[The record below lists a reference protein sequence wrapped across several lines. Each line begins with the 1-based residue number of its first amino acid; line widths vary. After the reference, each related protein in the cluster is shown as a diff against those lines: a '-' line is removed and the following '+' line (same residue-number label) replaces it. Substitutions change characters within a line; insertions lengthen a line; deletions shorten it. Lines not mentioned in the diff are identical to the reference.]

1 MLKFK
6 MRSRASKQRKQRID
20 VLKEL
25 SLSDCYGY
33 AGLTS
38 AAANVSLRLEPFQAI
53 AKELKTD
60 HILDLIRFYFGLPV
74 TADTKWFSTPII
86 QADPAFSM
94 VANEREVA
102 IIAMALLAREI
113 NEKEN
118 SVAALAMLV
127 AHACGRRDPI
137 VWPQFVENVSAAA
150 RDMAI
155 SDRRAG
161 RPKQIYARKL
171 SPELGG
177 SGEDLVTAV
186 TPAELSALFK
196 KLNVDSQDM
205 DKFLA
210 SQITEALKPIRD
222 EVANLREE
230 KDMLWWLI
238 GGQSYLLHQPYAVM
252 KEGQAAL
259 LIGMELAKLCR
270 TPLGPHAS
278 EFLIKKALSEG
289 RTDRSAKVKIDG
301 LPKLFEKSQL
311 EQVAD
316 SIEVDDVRD
325 LCFLS
330 NAISRAN
337 DLGLPTAWKKKYGED
352 GGLSD
357 NTSFDAEEVALQSF
371 RETLLLKTLYEEP
384 R

>member
-1 MLKFK
+1 M
-6 MRSRASKQRKQRID
+6 
-20 VLKEL
+20 LKEL

-33 AGLTS
+33 AGLTPD
-38 AAANVSLRLEPFQAI
+38 AANISLRLEPFQAI
-53 AKELKTD
+53 AKELDTD
-60 HILDLIRFYFGLPV
+60 KMLDLVRFYFGLPV

-86 QADPAFSM
+86 EADPAFSM
-94 VANEREVA
+94 VTNEREVA

-113 NEKEN
+113 NVEEN
-118 SVAALAMLV
+118 SEAALAILV
-127 AHACGRRDPI
+127 AHACGRRNPA

-155 SDRRAG
+155 DDRRAG
-161 RPKQIYARKL
+161 KPKQIAARKL
-171 SPELGG
+171 SAELGA
-177 SGEDLVTAV
+177 SDEDLVTAMD
-186 TPAELSALFK
+186 PAELSALFK
-196 KLNVDSQDM
+196 QLNVDSQEM

-210 SQITEALKPIRD
+210 SQVTAALKPIRD

-238 GGQSYLLHQPYAVM
+238 GGQSYLFHQPYASM

-259 LIGMELAKLCR
+259 LIGMELAELCR

-289 RTDRSAKVKIDG
+289 RTEKSAKLKIDG
-301 LPKLFEKSQL
+301 LPKLFDTSQL
-311 EQVAD
+311 EQIA
-316 SIEVDDVRD
+316 STIEVDDVRD
-325 LCFLS
+325 LCCLS

-352 GGLSD
+352 GGLPD
-357 NTSFDAEEVALQSF
+357 KTTFDAEEVALQSF
-371 RETLLLKTLYEEP
+371 RETLLLKTLSA
-384 R
+384 